1 MHDAETRAIQGIL
14 DTIEHEDVLAPQT
27 LAHIKHLLGGMFRFA
42 ITQGHLPKGTINPV
56 TFTETTT
63 IPDFDGRAYSLEEIA
78 LMLTVLPEPSRT
90 VVGTAAFTGLRAGE
104 IRGLTWDAYS
114 PAEKGDENSLGVV
127 RVLRSVWRGRVGEPK
142 NSRSKATV
150 PLIPQLEALLERH
163 RKASGDPA
171 SGPIFANGVG
181 RPLDLHCL
189 YRRQMK
195 ELSRRR
201 G

>member
-1 MHDAETRAIQGIL
+1 
-14 DTIEHEDVLAPQT
+14 
-27 LAHIKHLLGGMFRFA
+27 MFRFA

-114 PAEKGDENSLGVV
+114 PADKSDENSLGVV

-150 PLIPQLEALLERH
+150 PLILQLEALLERH
-163 RKASGDPA
+163 RKACGNPA

-181 RPLDLHCL
+181 NPLDLDCL

-195 ELSRRR
+195 EPLKQARIEWEAGTDSDVASQPISNELAFGKRSQP
-201 G
+201 